1 MKNSLLFF
9 SFLLVMASCVK
20 PVPRKPIVRKSSSF
34 MKESVLLNK
43 SLNAVE
49 EKAIGEII
57 IQDSLSNYLAS
68 SHGFWYKYNLKST
81 NDKLP
86 EFGDKLSYSYEVS
99 DLNNA
104 LIYSEETIGE
114 KTYLVDQQD
123 IIEGLRNG
131 LKLMNEG
138 DIVTFLFPSH
148 KVYGYLGDENKI
160 GINQPLIYKVKLNK
174 IKKNKINTKN
184 EINNKNENN

>member
-1 MKNSLLFF
+1 MKNNLLLF
-9 SFLLVMASCVK
+9 SIILMLASCVN
-20 PVPRKPIVRKSSSF
+20 PVARKPIIRKSSSF
-34 MKESVLLNK
+34 MKESIQLNK

-49 EKAIGEII
+49 EKAIDEII
-57 IQDSLSNYLAS
+57 MQDSLSNYIAS
-68 SHGFWYKYNLKST
+68 PNGFWYKYDLKST
-81 NDKLP
+81 NNKVP
-86 EFGDKLSYSYEVS
+86 EFGDKLSYFYSVS
-99 DLNNA
+99 DLNNV
-104 LIYSEETIGE
+104 LIYSQESIGE
-114 KTYLVDQQD
+114 KSYMVDQQD

-174 IKKNKINTKN
+174 INKKK
-184 EINNKNENN
+184 